1 MSNKKRGKKPFA
13 KKSLGQNF
21 LNNPL
26 VREDIVDAAG
36 DIRDQQVLEIGPGLG
51 FLTTK
56 LLKAGAVV
64 TAIELDDRV
73 IEVLQ
78 QDFGHMDHFRLIHGD
93 ILDQDLDMIFGERP
107 YQIIA
112 NIPYNI
118 TARLLR
124 KFLAETKNRPT
135 RAILMVQKEVA
146 RKLCDKKNSILKL
159 SVDVF
164 AETKI
169 LFEVPRENFS
179 PAPKVDSA
187 IISLTI
193 RSEPLVSR
201 EDQKLFF
208 DAINAG
214 FSEKRKKLGNFLGRF
229 FGVESIQ
236 LLGEIDPNRRA
247 ETLFLEEWKTITR
260 NLTAVPASKQ
270 QKK

>member
-1 MSNKKRGKKPFA
+1 MSNKRKVKNIFA

-21 LNNPL
+21 LHNPL
-26 VREDIVDAAG
+26 VREDIIDAAG

-56 LLKAGAVV
+56 LLKAGAIV

-78 QDFGHMDHFRLIHGD
+78 RDFGHMDNFHLIHGD
-93 ILDQDLDMIFGERP
+93 ILDQNLDVIFGEQS

-124 KFLAETKNRPT
+124 KFLAETQNRPT
-135 RAILMVQKEVA
+135 RAILMIQKEVA
-146 RKLCDKKNSILKL
+146 RKLCEKKNSILKL

-164 AETKI
+164 AETKT

-187 IISLTI
+187 VISLAI
-193 RSEPLVSR
+193 HSEPLVQK
-201 EDQKLFF
+201 ENQKLFF

-229 FGVESIQ
+229 FGVDSVQI
-236 LLGEIDPNRRA
+236 LGGIDPNRRA
-247 ETLFLEEWKTITR
+247 ETLSLEEWQHVTR
-260 NLTAVPASKQ
+260 NLAAVLASKQ
-270 QKK
+270 QK